1 MMYILVPQPRERNI
15 IIILF
20 NQGRLSD
27 LLDTVDRRRDLD
39 MMPAPYPRTLLT
51 HRLEN
56 ILLAEAD
63 HQKIFHLRRIGPA
76 LNVSPSRPLGEIF
89 NLFYLWGDREFYF
102 N

>member
-1 MMYILVPQPRERNI
+1 MIYILVSQPRERNI

-39 MMPAPYPRTLLT
+39 LMPAPYPRTLLT

-56 ILLAEAD
+56 ILLAD
-63 HQKIFHLRRIGPA
+63 QKIFHFLSGGLDRLSILLRLDLSVRFLI
-76 LNVSPSRPLGEIF
+76 
-89 NLFYLWGDREFYF
+89 YF
-102 N
+102 ICGGKVFTSTN